1 MAELAEP
8 DPLSGDADDTSWVPR
23 VDMEFKSDEEA
34 YQFYN
39 HYSKVVGFSV
49 RKAWINR
56 RASGVIISRTY
67 VCYKEGYQG
76 NRKDESEVKKPR
88 QNERTGCLAHL
99 TIKIT
104 ANGTYRVSEF
114 HPMHNHELVAPAKAH
129 TLKSHRVAK
138 KARAV
143 IANAASQKAMMEC
156 LVRQAGGYRQ
166 VTFFSVE
173 DAADK
178 SWAPKVDMEFENDEK
193 AYQFYN
199 DYAKRIGFDV
209 RKAWVNRRSSG
220 VIISRTYVCYKEG
233 YYGNKKDETQVEKHR
248 IRPNERTGCLA
259 RMVIKLA
266 KNGRYRV
273 TEFQP
278 MHNHEFV
285 TARTA
290 HTLKSHRAA
299 NKIRNVEVNSVDDS
313 SVAAK
318 AIHDHA
324 SGQDASSQHLTFLSM
339 EYKNYLPVKRKD
351 AIKPGDVGAMLEYMQ
366 ERQVNDPSFYYAIQL
381 DEEDRVTNVFWTDG
395 KSMADYYYFG
405 DAVCFD
411 TTYKTNSCSRPFSP
425 FYGVNHHKQIV
436 IFGAALIY
444 DETKESFRWL
454 FETFKTAMYGK
465 QPRVILTDQN
475 PLIRNAIN
483 LVWPCTTHRVC
494 VWHMY
499 QNASKYLGQ
508 VFQGSRTFAYDFSR
522 CLFDYE
528 EEEEFVSAWENMLEK
543 YDLKGNEWL
552 KMLFED
558 REKWAVAY
566 GRETFCA
573 DMKSTQRL
581 DSISG
586 MLKEYLSP
594 ERDLLQFLK
603 HFERMLDEQRNA
615 ELQAD
620 FHATPSISIIAPS
633 RMLRQAASEYT
644 PAVFEMFQR
653 EFEMSMDCMV
663 HNSGAVET
671 IYEYKVISEE
681 NPKVH
686 LVRFDSLNGTL
697 VCSCKKFEFV
707 GIQCRHVLKALDI
720 INIKELPPQYYLKRW
735 KKDAK
740 VGSLRDNLGL
750 ATDIDPSS
758 SKAMRLS
765 SLCRIISIV
774 AARAAETV
782 EGYTFVQN
790 QSDQL
795 FDHVCEILQARPP
808 EELQIS

>member
-1 MAELAEP
+1 MAELVEPNPSSEDAE
-8 DPLSGDADDTSWVPR
+8 DTSWVPR
-23 VDMEFKSDEEA
+23 ADMEFKSDEEA
-34 YQFYN
+34 YRFYN
-39 HYSKVVGFSV
+39 NYAKVVGFSV

-114 HPMHNHELVAPAKAH
+114 HPMHNHDLVAPMKAH

-143 IANAASQKAMMEC
+143 IANPASQKATMEY

-166 VTFFSVE
+166 VTFISVE

-199 DYAKRIGFDV
+199 DYARRIGFDV

-233 YYGNKKDETQVEKHR
+233 YYGNKKDESQVEKHR
-248 IRPNERTGCLA
+248 FRPNERTGCLA

-299 NKIRNVEVNSVDDS
+299 NKIQNIEANLEDDS
-313 SVAAK
+313 SVALK

-324 SGQDASSQHLTFLSM
+324 SKQGAACEHLASLSM
-339 EYKNYLPVKRKD
+339 QCKNYLPVKRKY
-351 AIKPGDVGAMLEYMQ
+351 ALKPGDVGAMLQYMQ
-366 ERQVNDPSFYYAIQL
+366 ERQVSDPSFYYAIQL
-381 DEEDRVTNVFWTDG
+381 DKEDQVTNVFWTDG
-395 KSMADYYYFG
+395 KSMVDYYYFG

-411 TTYKTNSCSRPFSP
+411 TTCKTNSCSRPFTL
-425 FYGVNHHKQIV
+425 FYGVNHHRQTV

-444 DETKESFRWL
+444 DETEESFRWL
-454 FETFKTAMYGK
+454 FETFKTATYGK
-465 QPRVILTDQN
+465 EPQVLLTDQN

-483 LVWPCTTHRVC
+483 LVWPGTAHRVC

-508 VFQGSRTFAYDFSR
+508 VFQGSRTFAYDFGR
-522 CLFDYE
+522 CVFDCE
-528 EEEEFVSAWENMLEK
+528 EEEEFVSAWENMLKK
-543 YDLKGNEWL
+543 YDLRDNEWL
-552 KMLFED
+552 NMLFED

-573 DMKSTQRL
+573 DMRSAQRL
-581 DSISG
+581 ESISG

-594 ERDLLQFLK
+594 EQDLLQFLK
-603 HFERMLDEQRNA
+603 HFERVLEEQRDA

-620 FHATPSISIIAPS
+620 FHATLSTSAMAPS
-633 RMLRQAASEYT
+633 RMLKQAASVYT

-663 HNSGAVET
+663 YNSGAFET
-671 IYEYKVISEE
+671 FYEYKVMNEE

-686 LVRFDSLNGTL
+686 LVSFAS
-697 VCSCKKFEFV
+697 
-707 GIQCRHVLKALDI
+707 
-720 INIKELPPQYYLKRW
+720 
-735 KKDAK
+735 
-740 VGSLRDNLGL
+740 
-750 ATDIDPSS
+750 
-758 SKAMRLS
+758 
-765 SLCRIISIV
+765 
-774 AARAAETV
+774 
-782 EGYTFVQN
+782 
-790 QSDQL
+790 
-795 FDHVCEILQARPP
+795 
-808 EELQIS
+808 